1 MVCEKVADGETRD
14 ERRQTIEHTTHTATH
29 MIEYT
34 CREKERRQ
42 LMSSQ
47 VAPDPQEARLAH

>member
-14 ERRQTIEHTTHTATH
+14 DRRQTTEHTHTTTH
-29 MIEYT
+29 MFEYT
-34 CREKERRQ
+34 CREKEGRQ

-47 VAPDPQEARLAH
+47 VAPDPQEVRLAH